1 MRALTT
7 DNGINP
13 VSGNHTMAMGT
24 QWLVRVVQE
33 LSLARSMEAVTAIVR
48 TTARQLTGA
57 DGATFVLRDKQQ
69 CYYVDE
75 DAISP
80 LWKGLRFPM
89 AQCISGWVM
98 NNKQSVAIEDIYKDP
113 RVPHDAYRPT
123 FVRSLA
129 MVPIRTIDP
138 IGAIGNYWA
147 RQHVP
152 TDEEIQMLQ
161 SLADITAVTI
171 ENVMLYEDLEKRV
184 ADRTAELSAANESL
198 AAYSHS
204 VSHDLRAPLRS
215 IRGFVEILLESV
227 KNKLEPADIVT
238 AGRITRNVDR
248 MDALIDGLLQFSKLG
263 QRKVYR
269 SKVTMY
275 DMVLDVWEECKPSDP
290 TRKVHVRIG
299 QLPEAMADEVLIR
312 QVWTNLISNAVKYS
326 SKKDPSDIEI
336 GYLNA
341 EGEIVYF
348 VKDNGA
354 GFDMDYAGKLFVI
367 FQRLHSSREFDG
379 IGIGLSLV
387 QRIVEKHDGRIWAEA
402 KPGEGATFYFTL
414 S

>member
-1 MRALTT
+1 MDPLS
-7 DNGINP
+7 DKMVKP
-13 VSGNHTMAMGT
+13 MGT
-24 QWLVRVVQE
+24 QWLVQVVQE

-48 TTARQLTGA
+48 RTARQLTGA

-89 AQCISGWVM
+89 ANCISGWVM
-98 NNKQSVAIEDIYKDP
+98 NNKQSVAIDDIYKDS
-113 RVPHDAYRPT
+113 RIPHDAYRPT
-123 FVRSLA
+123 FVKSLA

-147 RQHVP
+147 HEHVP
-152 TDEEIQMLQ
+152 TAEEIHMLQ
-161 SLADITAVTI
+161 SLADITAVTV
-171 ENVMLYEDLEKRV
+171 ENVSLYEDLEKRV

-215 IRGFVEILLESV
+215 IRGFVEILMESV
-227 KNKLEPADIVT
+227 KDKLDPADVVT
-238 AGRITRNVDR
+238 ATRITRNVDR
-248 MDALIDGLLQFSKLG
+248 MDGLIDGLLEFAKLG

-269 SKVTMY
+269 SKVGMY
-275 DMVLDVWEECKPSDP
+275 DLVLDVWDECKPSDP
-290 TRKVHVRIG
+290 ARKVNITIG
-299 QLPEAMADEVLIR
+299 QLPDAMADEVLIR
-312 QVWTNLISNAVKYS
+312 QVWTNLISNAIKYTGR
-326 SKKDPSDIEI
+326 KEVAEIEI
-336 GYLNA
+336 GHQHS
-341 EGEIVYF
+341 GSGTVYF

-367 FQRLHSSREFDG
+367 FQRLHSNKEFDG
-379 IGIGLSLV
+379 MGIGLSLV
-387 QRIVEKHDGRIWAEA
+387 QRIIEKHDGKIWAEG
-402 KPGEGATFYFTL
+402 KVGEGAAFYFTL
-414 S
+414 P